1 MLRREAMPQT
11 IPLTEFQQL
20 DLRVC
25 KVKAVERVA
34 SSKKLVKLKVD
45 IGGNETREV
54 VAGVAEFYSPED
66 LRDKN
71 LIILV
76 NLEPK
81 KVMGVQS
88 QGMILAAD
96 VGGRPYVVFADPS
109 IPSGSKVR

>member
-1 MLRREAMPQT
+1 MSQI
-11 IPLTEFQQL
+11 IPFGEFQKL
-20 DLRVC
+20 DFRVC
-25 KVKAVERVA
+25 RVKAAERIE

-45 IGGNETREV
+45 IGNETREV

-88 QGMILAAD
+88 QGMMLAAD

>member
-1 MLRREAMPQT
+1 MSQI
-11 IPLTEFQQL
+11 IPFTDFQKL

-25 KVKAVERVA
+25 KVKAAERIA

-45 IGGNETREV
+45 IGNETREV
-54 VAGVAEFYSPED
+54 VAGVAEYYSPEG
-66 LRDKN
+66 LRDKS

>member
-1 MLRREAMPQT
+1 MSQI
-11 IPLTEFQQL
+11 IPFADFQKL

-25 KVKAVERVA
+25 KVKVAERIA

-45 IGGNETREV
+45 IGYETREV
-54 VAGVAEFYSPED
+54 VAGVAEYYSPED

>member
-1 MLRREAMPQT
+1 VSQILPF
-11 IPLTEFQQL
+11 TEFQKL

-25 KVKAVERVA
+25 KVKDAERIT

-45 IGGNETREV
+45 IGNETREV
-54 VAGVAEFYSPED
+54 VAGVAEFYSPDD
-66 LRDKN
+66 LKDKN
-71 LIILV
+71 LVLLV

-96 VGGRPYVVFADPS
+96 VGGRPYVIFADPS
-109 IPSGSKVR
+109 IPPGSKVR

>member
-1 MLRREAMPQT
+1 MSQIVAF
-11 IPLTEFQQL
+11 TEFQKL
-20 DLRVC
+20 DIRVC
-25 KVKAVERVA
+25 KVKAAERIT

-45 IGGNETREV
+45 IGNDTREV

-66 LRDKN
+66 LKDKN
-71 LIILV
+71 LVLLV

-96 VGGRPYVVFADPS
+96 VGGRPYVIFVDPS
-109 IPSGSKVR
+109 IPPGSKIR

>member
-1 MLRREAMPQT
+1 VNAVSQI
-11 IPLTEFQQL
+11 IPITEFQKL
-20 DLRVC
+20 DLRVV
-25 KVKAVERVA
+25 KVKAAERIT

-45 IGGNETREV
+45 IGNDEMREV
-54 VAGVAEFYSPED
+54 VAGVAEHYSPED
-66 LRDKN
+66 LKDKS
-71 LIILV
+71 LLLVV

-96 VGGRPYVVFADPS
+96 VGGRPYVIFAEPS

>member
-1 MLRREAMPQT
+1 MSQIILFS
-11 IPLTEFQQL
+11 EFQKL
-20 DLRVC
+20 DIRVG
-25 KVKAVERVA
+25 KVMKAERIA

-45 IGGNETREV
+45 IGNEMRDI

-66 LRDKN
+66 LQDRN
-71 LIILV
+71 LIILT

-96 VGGRPYVVFADPS
+96 VSGRPYVIFAEPS
-109 IPSGSKVR
+109 IPPGAKVR

>member
-1 MLRREAMPQT
+1 LP
-11 IPLTEFQQL
+11 EFQKL
-20 DLRVC
+20 DFRVC
-25 KVKAVERVA
+25 KVKAAERIT
-34 SSKKLVKLKVD
+34 SSKKLIKLKVD
-45 IGGNETREV
+45 IGNETREV

-66 LRDKN
+66 LKDKN
-71 LIILV
+71 LILLV

-96 VGGRPYVVFADPS
+96 VSGRPYVIFADPS

>member
-1 MLRREAMPQT
+1 
-11 IPLTEFQQL
+11 
-20 DLRVC
+20 
-25 KVKAVERVA
+25 
-34 SSKKLVKLKVD
+34 LKVD
-45 IGGNETREV
+45 IGNETREV

-66 LRDKN
+66 LKDKN
-71 LIILV
+71 LILLV

-96 VGGRPYVVFADPS
+96 VGGRPYVIFADPS

>member
-1 MLRREAMPQT
+1 VSQVV
-11 IPLTEFQQL
+11 PLTEFQRL
-20 DLRVC
+20 ELRVC
-25 KVKAVERVA
+25 KVKAAERIA

-45 IGGNETREV
+45 IGNNETREV
-54 VAGVAEFYSPED
+54 VAGVAEYYGPED
-66 LRDKN
+66 LKDKN
-71 LIILV
+71 LILVV

-96 VGGRPYVVFADPS
+96 VNGRPYVIFPDPS